1 MVIFVFYCYTAN
13 HHKFSSLK
21 QHWYISSKFCPSE
34 VWTQDDW
41 FLCSESHQD
50 EIKGVGWAVFSSRSS
65 TKEESDSRLTFL
77 AESRS
82 LGWGSCLPAIDKK
95 LLSTPEHCSHS
106 LTQWPLLS
114 SKPAVKNCL
123 YIKSLTLW
131 NSPGAAQ
138 SLFNVSPDYIW
149 HIDNNQSQ
157 LIRNLDFC
165 FSLSFFFNAWYK
177 FIWVWE

>member
-41 FLCSESHQD
+41 FLLRVSPGWNQ
-50 EIKGVGWAVFSSRSS
+50 GGGWASSHLEARI
-65 TKEESDSRLTFL
+65 KEESDSRLTFL

-82 LGWGSCLPAIDKK
+82 SWAEVPAFLLLTRSCSQ
-95 LLSTPEHCSHS
+95 LLNTAHILSPSDHF
-106 LTQWPLLS
+106 LS
-114 SKPAVKNCL
+114 SKPAVKNWAL

-131 NSPGAAQ
+131 NSQ
-138 SLFNVSPDYIW
+138 SCSVS
-149 HIDNNQSQ
+149 
-157 LIRNLDFC
+157 LT
-165 FSLSFFFNAWYK
+165 SLTWLHLAHW
-177 FIWVWE
+177 

>member
-41 FLCSESHQD
+41 FLLLRVSPGWNQGWGGLCSHLEARLRKNLIPDLHFWQNP
-50 EIKGVGWAVFSSRSS
+50 VLWAEVPAFLLLTRSCS
-65 TKEESDSRLTFL
+65 QLWTLLTFSHPVTTFVFK
-77 AESRS
+77 ASSEE
-82 LGWGSCLPAIDKK
+82 LPLYQISYSETPQE
-95 LLSTPEHCSHS
+95 LL
-106 LTQWPLLS
+106 
-114 SKPAVKNCL
+114 
-123 YIKSLTLW
+123 
-131 NSPGAAQ
+131 

-165 FSLSFFFNAWYK
+165 FSLSFF
-177 FIWVWE
+177 